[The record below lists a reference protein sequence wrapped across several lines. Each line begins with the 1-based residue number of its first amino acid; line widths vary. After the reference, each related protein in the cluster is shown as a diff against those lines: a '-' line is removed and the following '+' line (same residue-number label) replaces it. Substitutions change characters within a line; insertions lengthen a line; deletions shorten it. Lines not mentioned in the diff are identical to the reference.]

1 MAVAGLGEITNA
13 LKGGVSKYTGEILNT
28 FMSAIDDSSVE
39 VCSNSIYGLGL
50 LLESAPQDLTR
61 HHLTHFFSNFSQ
73 YNSILVK
80 LQRFFTDDAPQ
91 NARDNAVGC
100 VSRMILRHSQVIPLD
115 LVIPLSSI
123 I

>member
-1 MAVAGLGEITNA
+1 MAVAGLGEITGA

-39 VCSNSIYGLGL
+39 VSSNSIYGLGL
-50 LLESAPQDLTR
+50 LLESTPQDLTR
-61 HHLTHFFSNFSQ
+61 YHIIHFLSNLSQ

-115 LVIPLSSI
+115 LVIPFSSI